1 MNSKWMKLVCSKIF
15 GQRRQISSWFINGN
29 QDKYQELRNSIL
41 CVKIL
46 DPCHVQPQ
54 NSSSLT
60 LMWAG
65 NSSLSCT
72 LANNKTIRQ
81 KYHIYRSK
89 YHFTFVFFKTKHLSK
104 QKKMIGMNILNNQ
117 YRKGVESLPIRK
129 EIVRRSESFT
139 CQSDGSISRPIN
151 YEASPMTNKPKIGK
165 LLSLQQVTCLLFSF
179 FWSV

>member
-46 DPCHVQPQ
+46 GPCHVQPQ

-60 LMWAG
+60 LMWAA

-89 YHFTFVFFKTKHLSK
+89 YHFTFFVSK
-104 QKKMIGMNILNNQ
+104 RNICLNK
-117 YRKGVESLPIRK
+117 RKWLAWIFWIISTEK
-129 EIVRRSESFT
+129 ELKVCRLERRSYE
-139 CQSDGSISRPIN
+139 
-151 YEASPMTNKPKIGK
+151 EASPSRANRTDQSAGRSITK
-165 LLSLQQVTCLLFSF
+165 LLQWQTSPK
-179 FWSV
+179 

>member
-1 MNSKWMKLVCSKIF
+1 MCENLGSVMHTSQQKNHPTKIPYLPF
-15 GQRRQISSWFINGN
+15 KVSFYIF
-29 QDKYQELRNSIL
+29 
-41 CVKIL
+41 
-46 DPCHVQPQ
+46 
-54 NSSSLT
+54 
-60 LMWAG
+60 
-65 NSSLSCT
+65 
-72 LANNKTIRQ
+72 
-81 KYHIYRSK
+81 
-89 YHFTFVFFKTKHLSK
+89 FFKTKHLSK